1 MQNRI
6 VKPALAAIVVACAAL
21 AAYWYWSPYLALRA
35 MQSAA
40 IARDADA
47 FNAHVDYPQLRASLK
62 AQLSTRM
69 AAQIGATADA
79 KNPLAALGAMLGRT
93 MSDKLVDAMVR
104 PETIMQVMQHGQ
116 FGPTAPDS
124 APDSAPDAAPATA
137 PESAN
142 NPSNKP
148 KWIILREG
156 ADRMVAMPEDRA
168 GAPEKQVNIVF
179 ERSGFAQWKLTA
191 VRMPA
196 P

>member
-6 VKPALAAIVVACAAL
+6 VKPALAAIVMACAAL

-47 FNAHVDYPQLRASLK
+47 FNAHVDYPQVRASLK

-79 KNPLAALGAMLGRT
+79 NNPLAALGAMLGRT

-116 FGPTAPDS
+116 FGPAAPD
-124 APDSAPDAAPATA
+124 AGTTTDAAPAEA
-137 PESAN
+137 PQSAN
-142 NPSNKP
+142 SPSNKQ

-156 ADRMVAMPEDRA
+156 ADRMVAMPEDSA

-179 ERSGFAQWKLTA
+179 ERSGFAQWKLTG

-196 P
+196 H

>member
-47 FNAHVDYPQLRASLK
+47 FNAHVDYPQVRASLK

-104 PETIMQVMQHGQ
+104 PETIMQIMQHGR
-116 FGPTAPDS
+116 FGPTAPNVGTT
-124 APDSAPDAAPATA
+124 PDAAPAAA

-142 NPSNKP
+142 SPSNKP
-148 KWIILREG
+148 QWIILREG
-156 ADRMVAMPEDRA
+156 TNRLVAMPEDSA

-179 ERSGFAQWKLTA
+179 ERSGFAQWKLTG

-196 P
+196 H

>member
-47 FNAHVDYPQLRASLK
+47 FNAHVDYPQVRASLK

-69 AAQIGATADA
+69 AAQIGATVDA

-104 PETIMQVMQHGQ
+104 PETIMQVMQHGR
-116 FGPTAPDS
+116 FDPAAPD
-124 APDSAPDAAPATA
+124 AGTTTDAAPAEA
-137 PESAN
+137 PQSAN
-142 NPSNKP
+142 SPSNKP

-156 ADRMVAMPEDRA
+156 ADRMVAMPEDSA

-179 ERSGFAQWKLTA
+179 ERSGFAQWKLTG

-196 P
+196 H

>member
-47 FNAHVDYPQLRASLK
+47 FNAHVDYPQVRASLK

-69 AAQIGATADA
+69 AAQIGATVDA

-116 FGPTAPDS
+116 FGP
-124 APDSAPDAAPATA
+124 AAPAAA

-142 NPSNKP
+142 SPSNKP

-156 ADRMVAMPEDRA
+156 ANRMVAMPEDSA

-179 ERSGFAQWKLTA
+179 ERSGFAQWKLTG

-196 P
+196 H